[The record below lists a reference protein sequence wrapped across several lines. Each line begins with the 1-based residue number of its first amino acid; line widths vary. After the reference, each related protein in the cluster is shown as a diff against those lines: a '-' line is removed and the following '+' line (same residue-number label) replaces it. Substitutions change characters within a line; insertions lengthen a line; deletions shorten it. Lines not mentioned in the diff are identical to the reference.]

1 MSRPIVAICY
11 DFDGTLSPKNM
22 QEYGFFLGLEQKE
35 RKTFWKESNGL
46 AKAKG
51 ADQNLMYMKK
61 MIDKAKLPG
70 SNLKTTRS
78 AFQEYGKTIDFY
90 PGVKDWFSRI
100 NQYGRKHGVA
110 VKHYIIS
117 SGLKEMVEGSEIGKF
132 FTKIYACTFLYDTND
147 VAEWPAQVVNC
158 TSKKQYL
165 FRINKGIE
173 DDSDTVRLNEYVKH
187 EDRPVPFSRMI
198 YVGDGTTDIPC
209 MRLVKE
215 QGGFAIGVY
224 KPKSN
229 KSKHIADK
237 LFVDGRVNFIAPA
250 DYTDNSVF
258 DQLIKRIIDQI
269 QYAYELEKYGKKC
282 VPRNEKKNADIRNC
296 DFQSVKETSLVE
308 YSNTDTVLPKNGG
321 GNGTCEDQK
330 AGCNAEAAEG
340 KGRDAAADAEGQTES

>member
-1 MSRPIVAICY
+1 MATTKPIVAICY

-46 AKAKG
+46 AKDVG

-70 SNLKTTRS
+70 SNLKTTRT
-78 AFQEYGKTIDFY
+78 AFREYGKAIDFY
-90 PGVKDWFSRI
+90 PGVKDWFVRI
-100 NQYGRKHGVA
+100 NQYGKAHGVM

-158 TSKKQYL
+158 TSKTQYL

-173 DDSDTVRLNEYVKH
+173 DDSDTVRLNEFVKH
-187 EDRPVPFSRMI
+187 EDRPVPFNRMI

-229 KSKHIADK
+229 KNKQVADK
-237 LFVDGRVNFIAPA
+237 LYSDGRVNFIAPA
-250 DYTDNSVF
+250 DYTDNSLF
-258 DQLIKRIIDQI
+258 DQLVKRIIDKI

-282 VPRNEKKNADIRNC
+282 VPRPEKKNVEIQNRNL
-296 DFQSVKETSLVE
+296 KEIVE
-308 YSNTDTVLPKNGG
+308 EKSG
-321 GNGTCEDQK
+321 EDVVSQETLQPPN
-330 AGCNAEAAEG
+330 C
-340 KGRDAAADAEGQTES
+340 